1 MEGATRFAPVSQRAS
16 VGRPEVTS
24 HAAIEQAAFA
34 LFRERGFE
42 ATTLDAIADAVGVG
56 RRTLFRYYR
65 SKNDIPWG
73 QFDRTLAGFRDI
85 LDRAPEELDLYDAV
99 GRAVVEFNR
108 FSVDASPPH
117 EERMRL
123 ILETPALQAH
133 SALRY
138 GEWRQV
144 IAEYAA
150 TRLGVRP
157 DALEPRL
164 LGHVA
169 LALAM
174 TAYELWLEDPQ
185 RSLAELLTQTTATL
199 ADHVGH

>member
-1 MEGATRFAPVSQRAS
+1 
-16 VGRPEVTS
+16 VTS
-24 HAAIEQAAFA
+24 HAAIEQAAFD

-73 QFDRTLAGFRDI
+73 QFDRTLDGFRQI
-85 LDRAPEELDLYDAV
+85 LADTPEDLGVYAAV

-108 FSVDASPPH
+108 FPADASPSH
-117 EERMRL
+117 VERMRL
-123 ILETPALQAH
+123 LLGTPALQAH

-138 GEWRQV
+138 AEWRRV

-150 TRLGVRP
+150 LRLDRAP
-157 DALEPRL
+157 DDLEPRL

-169 LALAM
+169 LALALS
-174 TAYELWLEDPQ
+174 AYEVWLDDPAQ
-185 RSLAELLTQTTATL
+185 DITELLEHGL
-199 ADHVGH
+199 ASLSSLLLS

>member
-1 MEGATRFAPVSQRAS
+1 

-24 HAAIEQAAFA
+24 HAAIEQAAFT

-42 ATTLDAIADAVGVG
+42 ATTLEAIAEAVGVG

-73 QFDRTLAGFRDI
+73 QFDRTLEGFRQI
-85 LDRAPEELDLYDAV
+85 LAETPADLSVYRAV
-99 GRAVVEFNR
+99 GRAIIEFNR
-108 FSVDASPPH
+108 FPVDASPPH
-117 EERMRL
+117 VERMRL
-123 ILETPALQAH
+123 ILRTPALQAH

-138 GEWRQV
+138 GEWRRA

-150 TRLGVRP
+150 SRLDLQP
-157 DALEPRL
+157 DALEPQL
-164 LGHVA
+164 LGHVG

-174 TAYELWLEDPQ
+174 TAYELWLDDPSRELTTLLDQ
-185 RSLAELLTQTTATL
+185 GLSALSEQSRS
-199 ADHVGH
+199 